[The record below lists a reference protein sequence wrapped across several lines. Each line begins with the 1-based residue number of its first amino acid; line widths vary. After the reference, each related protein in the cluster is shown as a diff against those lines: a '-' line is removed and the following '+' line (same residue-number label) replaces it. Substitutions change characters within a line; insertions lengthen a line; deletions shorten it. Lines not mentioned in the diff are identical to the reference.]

1 VTESSASIA
10 VGIVVERQPVAHR
23 WAQERWRPVDVL
35 PGAPPATWRELAR
48 GEGWAR
54 YHAATL
60 PLELHRTETEHYRYN
75 LSGEPPMLYV
85 VMRPAEGEFPLLPVE
100 VTASPF
106 ESLAHTEFGD
116 DKVEP
121 VPMPPAVIAWVQEY
135 IERHHVEQPF
145 YKRKRKGLDK
155 AAGETSD
162 FVRVGEAPSDE

>member
-10 VGIVVERQPVAHR
+10 VGIVVERQSVAHR

-100 VTASPF
+100 VSASPF

-162 FVRVGEAPSDE
+162 FVRVGEATPDE